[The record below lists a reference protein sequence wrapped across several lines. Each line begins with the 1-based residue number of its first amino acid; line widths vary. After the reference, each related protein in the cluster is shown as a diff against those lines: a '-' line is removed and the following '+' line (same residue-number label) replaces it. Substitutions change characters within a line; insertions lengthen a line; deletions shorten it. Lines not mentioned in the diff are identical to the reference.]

1 MRTTLRAN
9 HIFYIFRELIKDYM
23 ARNERHVVKNP
34 ESGWDIK
41 KPHAERASSHAETKA
56 EAIMRARKICK
67 NEGAECII
75 HGENGKFRNYNSYGK
90 YPWSPNDNR
99 GMISWLHE
107 IIYSILSCLP
117 SISGKH

>member
-1 MRTTLRAN
+1 
-9 HIFYIFRELIKDYM
+9 M

-41 KPHAERASSHAETKA
+41 KPHAERASSHADTRA
-56 EAIMRARKICK
+56 EAILRARKICK

-90 YPWSPNDNR
+90 YPFLSKDKLDESYR
-99 GMISWLHE
+99 GIISWPYQL
-107 IIYSILSCLP
+107 YCLIRSYLP
-117 SISGKH
+117 AVSGKH

>member
-1 MRTTLRAN
+1 MN
-9 HIFYIFRELIKDYM
+9 HIFYIFRERIRDNM

-34 ESGWDIK
+34 DSGWDIK
-41 KPHAERASSHAETKA
+41 KPHAERASGHAETKA

-75 HGENGKFRNYNSYGK
+75 HGENGRFRNYSSYGK
-90 YPWSPNDNR
+90 YPWSSQDKVDGSYR

-107 IIYSILSCLP
+107 ILYSLSRCLP
-117 SISGKH
+117 SILGKR

>member
-1 MRTTLRAN
+1 
-9 HIFYIFRELIKDYM
+9 M

-56 EAIMRARKICK
+56 EAILRARKICK

-75 HGENGKFRNYNSYGK
+75 HGEDGRFRNYNSYSK
-90 YPWSPNDNR
+90 YPFPSKDR
-99 GMISWLHE
+99 LDGSRQGMIPRLYQFLNFIRSN
-107 IIYSILSCLP
+107 LP
-117 SISGKH
+117 TRSGKH